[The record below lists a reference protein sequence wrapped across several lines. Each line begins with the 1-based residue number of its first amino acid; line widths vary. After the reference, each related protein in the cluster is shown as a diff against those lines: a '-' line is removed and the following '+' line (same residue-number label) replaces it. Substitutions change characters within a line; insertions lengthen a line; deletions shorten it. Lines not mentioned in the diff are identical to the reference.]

1 MIIKE
6 QNIELKSK
14 MRSLL
19 IYEQIAGKPFAP
31 NGFTDMMLYFYSV
44 ILANYPNIQLT
55 FDELLDEVDNNPSL
69 FSEFTGWIEE
79 QAKRNA
85 IFDVEDSKKK

>member
-1 MIIKE
+1 MKIKN
-6 QNIELKSK
+6 QDIELKSK

-55 FDELLDEVDNNPSL
+55 FDELMDEVDENPNL
-69 FSEFTGWIEE
+69 FTEFTMWIEE
-79 QAKRNA
+79 QAKRNS
-85 IFDVEDSKKK
+85 IFDTQDSKKK